1 MHFEKHKIN
10 KILIIK
16 QGAIGDVLLSTP
28 VIENLRHNFPDA
40 EINYLTQSYCRDV
53 LIGNPFLNR
62 VLTYD
67 IGKGDSSYCLIK
79 NIHKQK
85 YDLIID
91 LFGNPRTAIITFNSD
106 AKYRVGFRFGWRS
119 LAYNIKVKPRGG
131 EVHNVEFN
139 IDALRALGLDIITN
153 TPKIYLNG
161 VHTEFADDFFKE
173 NNLDGKQVI
182 GFNPSGTWPTKVW
195 YPEKWAELGKM
206 FSKESRILL
215 FWGYGEEKETAQKI
229 KDQIGENALLI
240 PGVNL
245 KYMAALIKR
254 CDLFVTNDTGPM
266 HFSWITGTNTAAI
279 FGPTNSHLQGPLIE
293 NSIVLKNETLSCL
306 GCNLTQLSECPH
318 SHQCM
323 KDLET
328 EFVYS
333 KLMEFMKIYGPIGT
347 KSSSNSV

>member
-1 MHFEKHKIN
+1 LHFEKHKIN

-40 EINYLTQSYCRDV
+40 EINYLTQSYCREV

-139 IDALRALGLDIITN
+139 IDASRALGLDIITN

-215 FWGYGEEKETAQKI
+215 FWGYGEEKETAQRI

-318 SHQCM
+318 SHKCM
-323 KDLET
+323 KDLDT

-347 KSSSNSV
+347 KSSSNTV